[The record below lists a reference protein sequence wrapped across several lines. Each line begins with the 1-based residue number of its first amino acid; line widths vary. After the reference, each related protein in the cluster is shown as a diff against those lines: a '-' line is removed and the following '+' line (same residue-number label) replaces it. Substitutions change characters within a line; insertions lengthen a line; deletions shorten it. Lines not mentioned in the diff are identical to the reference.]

1 MRQWAPSR
9 TARPDPG
16 TSQLLTEL
24 HFAGDPIWQARIPG
38 WEYACRPKST
48 ACSAGVGHRP
58 QPLRGPL

>member
-1 MRQWAPSR
+1 
-9 TARPDPG
+9 
-16 TSQLLTEL
+16 LLTEL

-58 QPLRGPL
+58 QPL